1 MVKTNLQMLR
11 LLRGLSQAQLAKRA
25 GVSKRSIEN
34 YEQRVRSI
42 DLATGQVLYRLA
54 TALECSMEALLEHNG
69 D

>member
-1 MVKTNLQMLR
+1 MVKTNLQMMR

>member
-1 MVKTNLQMLR
+1 MVKTNLQMMR
-11 LLRGLSQAQLAKRA
+11 LLRGLSQAQLAKSA

-54 TALECSMEALLEHNG
+54 TALECPMEALLEHSG